1 MKPAASRTV
10 SRIIPINAN
19 NAALLRLMLEVYAYA
34 EDSRAALPSRAYR
47 LLSTEP
53 RALASG
59 LLQAAWR
66 PLANARGSVPG
77 AAFIHFHVAHP
88 QLGAWR
94 RSLFLEQFEI
104 ALAAHARSAVFDDEH
119 RHGMVGRNHERALHA
134 RLDVDAMVPIL
145 AVEAEPVLFEH
156 ADEALEVNR
165 SDSGHGCYL
174 MLIVRRSTETNSGA
188 RQPSPSGL

>member
-19 NAALLRLMLEVYAYA
+19 NAALLRLMLEVDAYA

-88 QLGAWR
+88 AVAGHAGED
-94 RSLFLEQFEI
+94 FL
-104 ALAAHARSAVFDDEH
+104 
-119 RHGMVGRNHERALHA
+119 VG
-134 RLDVDAMVPIL
+134 
-145 AVEAEPVLFEH
+145 
-156 ADEALEVNR
+156 EVT
-165 SDSGHGCYL
+165 
-174 MLIVRRSTETNSGA
+174 RSTNARPNSRA
-188 RQPSPSGL
+188 